1 MKLTK
6 KLESEILKVYNACWN
21 AYLAGDLKTHA
32 SFLSP
37 GFKIIGTSESEQF
50 DSKKAWIAYC
60 KKTINQFAGVIK
72 LKKRQIELVPAGEE
86 VMVVENSHIY
96 VLIEGKW
103 TFYSNIRISALL
115 QNTKTGWKYIYQHG
129 SLPDARANEG
139 EVIAT
144 EQIKAENLQLRDAVK
159 RRTIELEQKNTDLEI
174 ESSLERV
181 RSIAMGMRKPDDL
194 LTVCEIL
201 FSELQALGFVELRN
215 TMINIFDDEKGSFL
229 NYDYS
234 AHAGKTIAN
243 LFYNTH
249 PVIEKQ
255 IQQARSANDAFS
267 EAIFAGKDLD
277 DWKAFR
283 KKGGEADDPRVN
295 DINALYYYFYS
306 IGTGV
311 IGISSY
317 NAVTEEKRDVL
328 KRFRNV
334 FDLAY
339 RRFMDIQQAEA
350 QAREAKVEAAMER
363 TRTQSMIMQHSNELD
378 DTLRVFHE
386 QVLLLGIKSAF
397 SFLWLPDE
405 EKNRHIF
412 WAAWAENGSS
422 VFKSKAIDYPLDR
435 NEPATAQCLLDWK
448 ADGQV
453 VSYHVPPAG
462 VENYFAAWQELI
474 AGVEQLKPEYFGGG
488 LYYAEAFMKYGCFG
502 VMIESELS
510 PEEKKILSRFA
521 IEFERTYT
529 RFLDLQK
536 AEAQARE
543 AKIEAALERVRSRTM
558 GMQQSHELGDV
569 ANVLFK
575 ELNHLV
581 ENLWTCGFVLCEKDR
596 GEDEWWLST
605 GDGFIPAFYLPNTG
619 DPTHANIYDAWKNGE
634 TYHTEQLEGEG
645 LQQHYDWLMN
655 IPVSKNIF
663 DDMKAAGNILPAWQ
677 KLHCAYFSYGYLV
690 MITQV
695 PCPEEQVFKRFAQVF
710 DQTYT
715 RFLDLKKAEAQAREA
730 EIELALERVRN
741 RAMAMHSSQE
751 LKDVATEL
759 RNQMSA
765 LGQTDMEICAIHL
778 YDESPDYF
786 ESIAAGPVFD
796 PMLKSILV
804 QVQVKLP
811 KQGIQIIEEMMNQY
825 YSGKKD
831 YVLINQGK
839 KGVEWFELLKEKV
852 PLAYEFVIQNLS
864 GTSLQDLIYYWSVSD
879 FKGGALVMTT
889 YVPPADEARKILS
902 RLANVFGLAYQRFK
916 DLKKAEAQAREAQI
930 EAALERVRS
939 RTMAMQRSEEL
950 ADAAT
955 VLFQQVKALGVPQW
969 TCGFSIFEI
978 DDKEFTWYPGGPGG
992 EILPP
997 SKIPLMEHPVF
1008 VQFNESRKRGDEL
1021 FIYEKTGEIQSD
1033 HYRYMLSLPVV
1044 GKYLQSRLDAGEE
1057 FPSFQI
1063 DHLANFSH
1071 GNLIFITYE
1080 HFPEMHDIFKRFA
1093 KVFEQ
1098 TYTRFLDLQ
1107 KAEEQARE
1115 AKIEAALERV
1125 RSRSMAM
1132 HKSEELADLSLEL
1145 VKQVQALGV
1154 ATWFCAFNIYDDDPQ
1169 GSLEWGSNGQG
1180 TFPRYRTPREGVFL
1194 RYYEA
1199 GQKGETLLI
1208 NEIGENECAA
1218 HYEYLC
1224 SLPGVGEQLLKM
1236 KAAGIPFP
1244 TFQIDHAAFF
1254 RYGYILFIT
1263 YEEVPESHDIFKR
1276 FAKVFEQTYTR
1287 FLDLQKAE
1295 AQAREAQIEAALE
1308 RVRSRTMAMHKSEE
1322 LKEVIQVVYDQ
1333 FVHLDIHI
1341 EHTGFI
1347 IDYKERED
1355 MHIWLADPFASPFE
1369 IAIPYFDSPH
1379 WNSFIEAR
1387 QKESDF
1393 FSNQLSFEEK
1403 NKFYQDLF
1411 KLIPALPE
1419 ESQKAIFSKPGL
1431 AISTV
1436 LLESI
1441 GLYIENFSG
1450 IPYTDEENNILM
1462 RFGKVFQQ
1470 TYTRFVDL
1478 QKAEAQA
1485 WEAQIE
1491 ASLER
1496 VRAKTMAMHNSADV
1510 GATVAT
1516 MFDELVHLGVE
1527 TNRCGVLVIDETKH
1541 MEVWTAK
1548 SNPGGQVN
1556 MIIGRLNMMI
1566 HPLLQGAYNAWKTKQ
1581 ATFEYHMAG
1590 DDLKEYYKVINSSP
1604 DYPVRFDLESLPPKQ
1619 VHADFFFPEG
1629 ALFAFTNEPLSKEA
1643 AQIFKRFAGVFG
1655 QTYRRFLDLQKA
1667 EAQAREAQIEAA
1679 LERVRT
1685 SAMAMQ
1691 KSNDLFA
1698 VAEVLWDQLKKLG
1711 QPELESSIV
1720 HLYNND
1726 QPTFD
1731 AWYAYCPPNYPAR
1744 DMIKGLAKTSK
1755 SSTAWAREAIANYQ
1769 SPETTYTISA
1779 SGEKLSEWYKEVEKV
1794 APAVID
1800 YDENGQIIVP
1810 EILYYHFS
1818 KFSGGAL
1825 LMISI
1830 QQPSP
1835 EACDLHK
1842 RAAVVFDLAYTRFQD
1857 LKNAEAQAKEAIK
1870 QAALD
1875 RIRADIASMRTVADL
1890 DKITPLIWN
1899 ELNILGI
1906 PFIRCGVFIMDD
1918 SQELIHT
1925 FLSTPNGKA
1934 IAAFHLPYDTPGN
1947 LSKVLS
1953 HWRDHQNYIDHWD
1966 ESAFADLAD
1975 TLVKQGAIGS
1985 PGQYLST
1992 IPRGGFYLHF
2002 LPFLQGML
2010 YVGNMEQLKEED
2022 IQLIQSVADA
2032 FSTAYARYEDFNKL
2046 EAAKQQVDKTLVE
2059 LKQAQTQLVQSEKMA
2074 SLGELTAGIAHEIQ
2088 NPLNFVNNF
2097 SEVSNELLDEMIA
2110 ELANGNDEDAIA
2122 IAEDVKQNLEKILHH
2137 GKRAD
2142 GIVKGMLQHSRS
2154 STAVKEP
2161 TDINK
2166 LADEYLR
2173 LAYHGLRAKDKSFN
2187 ATLNTHFDESIGN
2200 INVIPQDIG
2209 RAVLNLIT
2217 NAFYVV
2223 GEKRKQAG
2231 DGYEPTVTVSTK
2243 NAGDTIEIR
2252 VADNGNGIPQKILD
2266 KIFQPFFTTK
2276 PTGQGTGLGLSLSY
2290 DIVRAHGGEI
2300 KVETKE
2306 NEGTAFIIRLP
2317 LKD

>member
-21 AYLAGDLKTHA
+21 AYLAGDIKTHA

-50 DSKKAWIAYC
+50 DSKRAWIAYC
-60 KKTINQFAGVIK
+60 KKTIKQFAGVIK

-129 SLPDARANEG
+129 SLPDAKANEG

-159 RRTIELEQKNTDLEI
+159 RRTIELEQKNRDLEI

-181 RSIAMGMRKPDDL
+181 RAIAMGMRKPDDL

-201 FSELQALGFVELRN
+201 FSELQALGFAELRN

-255 IQQARSANDAFS
+255 IQQARTSEDAFS
-267 EAIFAGKDLD
+267 EAIFAGKDLE
-277 DWKAFR
+277 DWKEFR
-283 KKGGEADDPRVN
+283 KRGGEADDPRVN
-295 DINALYYYFYS
+295 DINALYYNFYS

-317 NAVTEEKRDVL
+317 NSVTEEKRDVL

-350 QAREAKVEAAMER
+350 QAREAKIEAALER
-363 TRTQSMIMQHSNELD
+363 TRTQSMLMQHSKELD

-386 QVLLLGIKSAF
+386 QVLLLGIHSAF

-405 EKNRHIF
+405 EKDRHIF
-412 WAAWAENGSS
+412 WAAWAENNSTI
-422 VFKSKAIDYPLDR
+422 FKSKAINYSLDR
-435 NEPATAQCLLDWK
+435 NEPATAQCLIDWK
-448 ADGQV
+448 SKEPV
-453 VSYHVPPAG
+453 YSYAVPPDG
-462 VENYFAAWQELI
+462 VENYFAAWKELI
-474 AGVEQLKPEYFGGG
+474 EGVEKLTPEHFSGG
-488 LYYAEAFMKYGCFG
+488 LYYVEAFMKYGCFG
-502 VMIESELS
+502 VMVATDLRED
-510 PEEKKILSRFA
+510 EKNILGRFA
-521 IEFERTYT
+521 VEFERTYTRFLDLQKAEEQARESQIQLALERVRARTMAMHNSEDVTSATETMFNELKKLGIDNLRCGIANIHLNKTFDVFGVTNLTRGNTMSGFGLFGMDEHPIWQRWFESWKNKEEVFIAYIAGQEKEEYFNNINIHRNYLPQQIINFPDSFFQAYYFEQGAVWVYSLLKHSEPEKDILKRFATGFSLTFRRYQDLKKAEAQAKEAQIEAALERVRSRSMGMQKSEELKEVIQVVYEQFVHLNILVEHTGFIMDYKARDDMNIWLADQHEVPSQVTIPYFDCAHWNSFNEAKEKGKDFFANHLAFEEKNRFYQDLFKLFPVPEEAKEYYFSCPGLAISTVLLENVGLYIENFSGIPYTDEENALLMRFGKVFQQTYT

-543 AKIEAALERVRSRTM
+543 AQIEAALERVRSRTM

-569 ANVLFK
+569 ATVLFK

-663 DDMKAAGNILPAWQ
+663 DDMKAAGNSLPAWQ

-715 RFLDLKKAEAQAREA
+715 RFL
-730 EIELALERVRN
+730 
-741 RAMAMHSSQE
+741 
-751 LKDVATEL
+751 
-759 RNQMSA
+759 
-765 LGQTDMEICAIHL
+765 
-778 YDESPDYF
+778 
-786 ESIAAGPVFD
+786 
-796 PMLKSILV
+796 
-804 QVQVKLP
+804 
-811 KQGIQIIEEMMNQY
+811 
-825 YSGKKD
+825 
-831 YVLINQGK
+831 
-839 KGVEWFELLKEKV
+839 
-852 PLAYEFVIQNLS
+852 
-864 GTSLQDLIYYWSVSD
+864 
-879 FKGGALVMTT
+879 
-889 YVPPADEARKILS
+889 
-902 RLANVFGLAYQRFK
+902 

-1008 VQFNESRKRGDEL
+1008 IQFNESRKRGDEL
-1021 FIYEKTGEIQSD
+1021 YIYEKTGEVQAD

-1044 GKYLQSRLDAGEE
+1044 GKYLQSRIAAGEE
-1057 FPSFQI
+1057 FPTFQI

-1107 KAEEQARE
+1107 KAEAQARE

-1125 RSRSMAM
+1125 RARSMAM

-1180 TFPRYRTPREGVFL
+1180 TFPRYRTPREGIFR
-1194 RYYEA
+1194 RYYEV
-1199 GQKGETLLI
+1199 GQSGETFLI

-1244 TFQIDHAAFF
+1244 AFQIDHVAFF
-1254 RYGYILFIT
+1254 KYGYILFIT

-1295 AQAREAQIEAALE
+1295 AQAREANIEAALE
-1308 RVRSRTMAMHKSEE
+1308 KVRSRSLAMHKSDEI
-1322 LKEVIQVVYDQ
+1322 KEVVKTVVEKIKE
-1333 FVHLDIHI
+1333 LDIEMNGGVSLVTFSPGSKDLLHW
-1341 EHTGFI
+1341 
-1347 IDYKERED
+1347 
-1355 MHIWLADPFASPFE
+1355 IWIPEQFDEPLKAAL
-1369 IAIPYFDSPH
+1369 PYFDNIMFH
-1379 WNSFIEAR
+1379 DCNEGREKGFELVAR
-1387 QKESDF
+1387 VYSG
-1393 FSNQLSFEEK
+1393 EEK
-1403 NKFYQDLF
+1403 RNYFEHIFNRSGFSVATDDLKSWVMGQEYF
-1411 KLIPALPE
+1411 GFSFAIQQHSGIFLNDYTGKYFSDETNDILIR
-1419 ESQKAIFSKPGL
+1419 FSKVFEQ
-1431 AISTV
+1431 S
-1436 LLESI
+1436 
-1441 GLYIENFSG
+1441 YI
-1450 IPYTDEENNILM
+1450 
-1462 RFGKVFQQ
+1462 RFL
-1470 TYTRFVDL
+1470 DL
-1478 QKAEAQA
+1478 QKSEAQTR
-1485 WEAQIE
+1485 EAQIE
-1491 ASLER
+1491 LSLER

-1510 GATVAT
+1510 GETVAT
-1516 MFDELVHLGVE
+1516 MFDELVHLGVV

-1566 HPLLQGAYNAWKTKQ
+1566 HPLLQGAYNAWKSKQ
-1581 ATFEYHMAG
+1581 STFEYQMAG

-1629 ALFAFTNEPLSKEA
+1629 ALFAFTDEPLSKEA

-1667 EAQAREAQIEAA
+1667 EAQAREAQIQLA
-1679 LERVRT
+1679 LERVRART
-1685 SAMAMQ
+1685 MAMH
-1691 KSNDLFA
+1691 KSDELPETSHILFEQMKELGEPVEQLTIGIVNEENNVIEISA
-1698 VAEVLWDQLKKLG
+1698 TLLGDTLKKIYCHSIDEPYMMAKIYKAWKKQQKTLVVELRGDELNAYNQYRNELTNSKIFPTDLG
-1711 QPELESSIV
+1711 KEQQRIV
-1720 HLYNND
+1720 
-1726 QPTFD
+1726 
-1731 AWYAYCPPNYPAR
+1731 YAAF
-1744 DMIKGLAKTSK
+1744 
-1755 SSTAWAREAIANYQ
+1755 
-1769 SPETTYTISA
+1769 
-1779 SGEKLSEWYKEVEKV
+1779 
-1794 APAVID
+1794 
-1800 YDENGQIIVP
+1800 
-1810 EILYYHFS
+1810 FS
-1818 KFSGGAL
+1818 KGMLALGANETRPPESLQL
-1825 LMISI
+1825 LVKFAS
-1830 QQPSP
+1830 
-1835 EACDLHK
+1835 
-1842 RAAVVFDLAYTRFQD
+1842 VFDLTYTRFLD
-1857 LKNAEAQAKEAIK
+1857 LQKAEAQAREAQIEASLERVRARTMAMHNSEDVSVATATMFIELEKLGIENFRGGILNIKENKTMDVWSVNKSADSDPHDPVGRGK
-1870 QAALD
+1870 T
-1875 RIRADIASMRTVADL
+1875 IRAAGQWDMTLHPWWR
-1890 DKITPLIWN
+1890 
-1899 ELNILGI
+1899 EL
-1906 PFIRCGVFIMDD
+1906 
-1918 SQELIHT
+1918 
-1925 FLSTPNGKA
+1925 
-1934 IAAFHLPYDTPGN
+1934 Y
-1947 LSKVLS
+1947 
-1953 HWRDHQNYIDHWD
+1953 
-1966 ESAFADLAD
+1966 
-1975 TLVKQGAIGS
+1975 
-1985 PGQYLST
+1985 
-1992 IPRGGFYLHF
+1992 
-2002 LPFLQGML
+2002 
-2010 YVGNMEQLKEED
+2010 
-2022 IQLIQSVADA
+2022 
-2032 FSTAYARYEDFNKL
+2032 
-2046 EAAKQQVDKTLVE
+2046 
-2059 LKQAQTQLVQSEKMA
+2059 
-2074 SLGELTAGIAHEIQ
+2074 
-2088 NPLNFVNNF
+2088 
-2097 SEVSNELLDEMIA
+2097 
-2110 ELANGNDEDAIA
+2110 
-2122 IAEDVKQNLEKILHH
+2122 
-2137 GKRAD
+2137 
-2142 GIVKGMLQHSRS
+2142 KGW
-2154 STAVKEP
+2154 
-2161 TDINK
+2161 INK
-2166 LADEYLR
+2166 A
-2173 LAYHGLRAKDKSFN
+2173 
-2187 ATLNTHFDESIGN
+2187 
-2200 INVIPQDIG
+2200 
-2209 RAVLNLIT
+2209 
-2217 NAFYVV
+2217 
-2223 GEKRKQAG
+2223 
-2231 DGYEPTVTVSTK
+2231 
-2243 NAGDTIEIR
+2243 
-2252 VADNGNGIPQKILD
+2252 
-2266 KIFQPFFTTK
+2266 
-2276 PTGQGTGLGLSLSY
+2276 
-2290 DIVRAHGGEI
+2290 
-2300 KVETKE
+2300 
-2306 NEGTAFIIRLP
+2306 
-2317 LKD
+2317 